1 MLSTPAEPQ
10 YILLFGSDGSRE
22 AYCLARECTARGSS
36 AASCHSTL
44 HWGGMMLG
52 SHSSQAGNAAAC
64 RTSVW
69 QRMRETPCMDTF
81 AAVLHPGLFKRTG
94 CGGQALRVEQAQFWQ
109 APDTVPVMIWCICAH
124 VCAWTRLNVKW
135 PWKDWV
141 SQEKLIEKGV
151 RENTGSGQT
160 LYIMKAEW
168 AREGTVADAGE
179 DRRA

>member
-1 MLSTPAEPQ
+1 M
-10 YILLFGSDGSRE
+10 LFGSDGSRE
-22 AYCLARECTARGSS
+22 ERCLARECTTGGSS

-94 CGGQALRVEQAQFWQ
+94 CGGQMLRVEQAQFWQ
-109 APDTVPVMIWCICAH
+109 APDTVPVMIWCMCVR
-124 VCAWTRLNVKW
+124 VCVWTRLNVKR

-141 SQEKLIEKGV
+141 SQEKEIEKGV
-151 RENTGSGQT
+151 RERALGKLYTLWKQSGRERGQWQT
-160 LYIMKAEW
+160 PG
-168 AREGTVADAGE
+168 RTEGWSILVNLKT
-179 DRRA
+179 